1 MTEANKLRYIAN
13 VKVMNYLLQAIP
25 NDIYN
30 LVDACQNAKDVWDKT
45 RMLMYGSDFT
55 KHVIH
60 SRLVNEFNKFAA
72 KEGESLESVYERLTT
87 LMNVIDRNA
96 VRPIQVSVNTKF
108 LNSLQLEWSKYFIMI
123 RQNQVNDGKE
133 GESLESVYER
143 LTTLMNVMDRNAVR
157 PIQVSVNTKIYDTSG
172 YVYERIVRVTVATA
186 HGIVG
191 EINTW
196 IAFMIIIGKVAISCI
211 CLLALMGRIVD
222 IEESGLGELR
232 HRIKCFQRNLVM
244 LEQMLLAMKNKAG
257 ANLKDDENDFMLDNA
272 NDCELLEELTVVVI
286 MMAHIQPADDTA
298 ETEPKYET

>member
-72 KEGESLESVYERLTT
+72 KEGESL
-87 LMNVIDRNA
+87 
-96 VRPIQVSVNTKF
+96 VNEFNKF
-108 LNSLQLEWSKYFIMI
+108 A
-123 RQNQVNDGKE
+123 GKE

-157 PIQVSVNTKIYDTSG
+157 PIQVSVNTKFLNSLQLEWSK
-172 YVYERIVRVTVATA
+172 YVI
-186 HGIVG
+186 
-191 EINTW
+191 
-196 IAFMIIIGKVAISCI
+196 
-211 CLLALMGRIVD
+211 
-222 IEESGLGELR
+222 
-232 HRIKCFQRNLVM
+232 
-244 LEQMLLAMKNKAG
+244 
-257 ANLKDDENDFMLDNA
+257 
-272 NDCELLEELTVVVI
+272 
-286 MMAHIQPADDTA
+286 
-298 ETEPKYET
+298 